1 MKNNRLKLILQLFI
15 DYFKIGLFTFGGGLS
30 MISLIQKTFVE
41 KRKFI
46 TDDEL
51 LSITAI
57 AESTPGVIAVNTATY
72 IGYKVAGF
80 FGSLFATIGV
90 VLPSFIIILIISYFY
105 DAFIEIKLIQYLIS
119 GLAVGVTYLLFRAGF
134 KVYKTYEKNWL
145 GYIIIALSFV
155 TILLFK
161 IFNINFSSIYIIL
174 IGGALFLIHY
184 LLTCKNNVKEE
195 TIEEKEEQNDLS

>member
-80 FGSLFATIGV
+80 FGSFFSTIGV

-155 TILLFK
+155 AILSFK

-184 LLTCKNNVKEE
+184 LLTYKNNVKEDK
-195 TIEEKEEQNDLS
+195 EEKEEQNDLS

>member
-90 VLPSFIIILIISYFY
+90 VLPSFIIMLIISYFY

-145 GYIIIALSFV
+145 GYIIIGLSFV
-155 TILLFK
+155 AILLFK

-184 LLTCKNNVKEE
+184 LLTYKSNVKEE
-195 TIEEKEEQNDLS
+195 AIEEKEEQNDLS

>member
-41 KRKFI
+41 RRKFI

>member
-80 FGSLFATIGV
+80 FGAF
-90 VLPSFIIILIISYFY
+90 PEQSFG
-105 DAFIEIKLIQYLIS
+105 K
-119 GLAVGVTYLLFRAGF
+119 
-134 KVYKTYEKNWL
+134 
-145 GYIIIALSFV
+145 
-155 TILLFK
+155 
-161 IFNINFSSIYIIL
+161 
-174 IGGALFLIHY
+174 
-184 LLTCKNNVKEE
+184 LLTKLH
-195 TIEEKEEQNDLS
+195 QYF

>member
-80 FGSLFATIGV
+80 FGSLFSTIGV

>member
-1 MKNNRLKLILQLFI
+1 
-15 DYFKIGLFTFGGGLS
+15 

-41 KRKFI
+41 KREFI

-80 FGSLFATIGV
+80 FGSLFSTIGV

-155 TILLFK
+155 AILSFK

-184 LLTCKNNVKEE
+184 LLTYKNNVKEDK
-195 TIEEKEEQNDLS
+195 EEKEEQNDLS